1 MFTVMTCMNYCP
13 LMLVCKGKMSVRE
26 LKWVLGSGRVSDFSL
41 QALELS
47 FLQISQHAVILEDYS
62 VAVFA

>member
-1 MFTVMTCMNYCP
+1 
-13 LMLVCKGKMSVRE
+13 MLVCKGKMSVRE